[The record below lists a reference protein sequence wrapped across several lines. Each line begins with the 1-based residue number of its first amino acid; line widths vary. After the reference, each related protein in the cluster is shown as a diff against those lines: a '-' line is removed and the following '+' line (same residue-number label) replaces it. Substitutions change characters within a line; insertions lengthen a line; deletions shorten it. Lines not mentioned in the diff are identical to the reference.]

1 MMHSF
6 VLFLS
11 CLALFRTAF
20 TEASFRATPTTN
32 ISRDIAPTK
41 FTREYTFLVEGKDL
55 STDIYVYFK
64 RLSDGGKTNTQR
76 QTGHAVRWTMF
87 LDDDAVV
94 KELREHPAV
103 RAFEVKDAPLSK
115 RGKPFIRRQQK
126 LYAVYPTDPTNIAQV
141 NKTQQLLEDIV
152 LDEHQEISRI
162 FSSRPK
168 MDSFFSHWFGL
179 TFDDAGL
186 GKARDLDG
194 VSSVEEPHS
203 FNYHRTLPTVQKR
216 VSIIDWKKQKIG
228 KQIQDL
234 KVVSQYKYVLLVDHI
249 WRCTDM

>member
-20 TEASFRATPTTN
+20 TEASFRATPTTD
-32 ISRDIAPTK
+32 ISRDVAPTK

-55 STDIYVYFK
+55 STDIYSYFT
-64 RLSDGGKTNTQR
+64 RLSDGGKMHTRR
-76 QTGHAVRWTMF
+76 QTDAVRWTMF

-94 KELREHPAV
+94 NEIKEHPAV

-126 LYAVYPTDPTNIAQV
+126 IYVVYPTDPTNIAQV

-152 LDEHQEISRI
+152 LDEHEEITRVISA
-162 FSSRPK
+162 RPE
-168 MDSFFSHWFGL
+168 MDRFFSHWSGL

-186 GKARDLDG
+186 DKARGLDG
-194 VSSVEEPHS
+194 VSSVEEPHYV
-203 FNYHRTLPTVQKR
+203 NYHRTLPTVQKR
-216 VSIIDWKKQKIG
+216 VSIIDWKMQKIG

-234 KVVSQYKYVLLVDHI
+234 KVVSQYKYVLRVDHI
-249 WRCTDM
+249 WLCTDM